1 LELGQAVK
9 IKQAKGFS
17 LIELIIVIAI
27 LGIVSAIAAPN
38 FNKYRQNTNLKEAAR
53 DLASDI
59 SLYRQRAVAENI
71 HYQIVFN
78 QAANNYTVQRETVLN
93 SGVYNLLIVTK
104 SPSAISGG
112 SVIISNVNLNNQWI
126 TFQPRGT
133 LDVSC
138 AAIPCSVTLQHTVR
152 LSTATI
158 NTYLTGRV
166 VNVTYNLQN

>member
-38 FNKYRQNTNLKEAAR
+38 FNKYRQNTNLREAAR

-59 SLYRQRAVAENI
+59 SLYRQRAVADNVSYRI
-71 HYQIVFN
+71 TFN
-78 QAANNYTVQRETVLN
+78 QAANNYTVQRKTT
-93 SGVYNLLIVTK
+93 SGSGAYADLVPAVTK
-104 SPSAISGG
+104 SPSNISSG
-112 SVIISNVNLNNQWI
+112 VIISDLTHLPNQWV
-126 TFQPRGT
+126 TFEPRGT
-133 LDVSC
+133 MSAGSL
-138 AAIPCSVTLQHTVR
+138 TLQHTIR

-158 NTYLTGRV
+158 TTYFTGRV
-166 VNVTYNLQN
+166 GNVAYILK

>member
-1 LELGQAVK
+1 MELGQAVK

-78 QAANNYTVQRETVLN
+78 QAANNYTVQRETT
-93 SGVYNLLIVTK
+93 SGSGAYADLVPAVTK

-112 SVIISNVNLNNQWI
+112 SVIISDLTHLPNQWV
-126 TFQPRGT
+126 TFEPRGT
-133 LDVSC
+133 MSAGSL
-138 AAIPCSVTLQHTVR
+138 TLQHTIR

-158 NTYLTGRV
+158 TTYFTGRV
-166 VNVTYNLQN
+166 GNVAYILK

>member
-38 FNKYRQNTNLKEAAR
+38 FNKYRQNTNLREAAR
-53 DLASDI
+53 DLSSDI
-59 SLYRQRAVAENI
+59 SFWRQRAVADNVRYRI
-71 HYQIVFN
+71 TFN
-78 QAANNYTVQRETVLN
+78 QAANNYTVQRETT
-93 SGVYNLLIVTK
+93 SGSGAYADLVPAVTK

-112 SVIISNVNLNNQWI
+112 SVIISNIGLANQWI

-133 LDVSC
+133 MDLG
-138 AAIPCSVTLQHTVR
+138 SVTLQHTIR

-158 NTYLTGRV
+158 RTYFTGRV

>member
-59 SLYRQRAVAENI
+59 SYWRQRTVAENI
-71 HYQIVFN
+71 RYRI
-78 QAANNYTVQRETVLN
+78 VLN
-93 SGVYNLLIVTK
+93 KSENSYSIQKATSASPGPEDYADLVPPVTK
-104 SPSAISGG
+104 YLSAISNQ
-112 SVIISNVNLNNQWI
+112 VIISDIAFSGTPPRIYIQS
-126 TFQPRGT
+126 RGT
-133 LDVSC
+133 I
-138 AAIPCSVTLQHTVR
+138 IPFGSVTLQHKQSLLTKII
-152 LSTATI
+152 TA
-158 NTYLTGRV
+158 NAMGRV
-166 VNVTYNLQN
+166 KVE